1 MKGTLIRSHEGIWMV
16 KWSDLHSFGHGT
28 HWMFTELSP
37 DSNSIHFIKDG
48 EIRYKPLEE
57 GLEVEFEHTID
68 MDFKNPFRYAKLM
81 FPDVYEFQKEEW
93 IKEYVIKG
101 NILFSINEISRMRD
115 GGTIT
120 LFNLGTKQK
129 PFYIHKNNCTLH
141 NDYPTTDENIVTDK
155 ATQTY
160 VLDRLDRYK
169 RDCEFNLD
177 QVENIIEKVN
187 ISWKEK

>member
-1 MKGTLIRSHEGIWMV
+1 MKGILTRNNEGIWMV
-16 KWSDLHSFGHGT
+16 RWSDLHSFGHGT

-48 EIRYKPLEE
+48 EVRYKTLEE
-57 GLEVEFEHTID
+57 GLEVEFEMVTSGYD
-68 MDFKNPFRYAKLM
+68 ENNFTPFRYVKLI

-101 NILFSINEISRMRD
+101 NILFSIDGISRMRD
-115 GGTIT
+115 GGTIM
-120 LFNLGTKQK
+120 LFNRGMKQK
-129 PFYIHKNNCTLH
+129 PFYIHKNNWTLH

-160 VLDRLDRYK
+160 LLDRLNRYK
-169 RDCEFNLD
+169 IDCEFNLD
-177 QVENIIEKVN
+177 EVESII
-187 ISWKEK
+187 KEIKI

>member
-1 MKGTLIRSHEGIWMV
+1 MKGTLTRNSEGIWMV

-48 EIRYKPLEE
+48 EIRYKTLEE
-57 GLEVEFEHTID
+57 GEKVEFEIEMVPSGYD
-68 MDFKNPFRYAKLM
+68 EKNFTPFRYAKLM

-101 NILFSINEISRMRD
+101 NILFSIDEISRMRD
-115 GGTIT
+115 GGTMM
-120 LFNLGTKQK
+120 LFNRGMKQK
-129 PFYIHKNNCTLH
+129 PFYIHKDNWTLH
-141 NDYPTTDENIVTDK
+141 NDYPTTDGNMVTDK
-155 ATQTY
+155 ATQVY
-160 VLDRLDRYK
+160 ILDRLEKYR

-177 QVENIIEKVN
+177 EVESII
-187 ISWKEK
+187 KELKL